1 MHSRTIVAMALALS
15 GCLTLAACSGSG
27 GTPAPRTTAP
37 TPIAK
42 LDVSS
47 VRLARAAF
55 CDQVPTSAVRR
66 ALGTDAADTSS
77 WKAGDP
83 APTGG
88 SGDVAHEFGCSWNGT
103 GSTVVRAWVFARP
116 VSADLAR
123 QVQRQAARAA
133 TCTLT
138 PTTTFGSPSYL
149 RECTAL
155 QGVAQVRRAGLFG
168 DTWLTCE
175 LVAPADRPRERLDS
189 WCAAVVAALDVG

>member
-1 MHSRTIVAMALALS
+1 MRSRRIVATTLALA
-15 GCLTLAACSGSG
+15 GCLALAACSGSG
-27 GTPAPRTTAP
+27 DSPAPRTTAP
-37 TPIAK
+37 TPIGK

-47 VRLARAAF
+47 LRIARAAF
-55 CDQVPTSAVRR
+55 CDQVPKSAVRR
-66 ALGTDAADTSS
+66 ALGADVADTST

-88 SGDVAHEFGCSWNGT
+88 SGDVAHELGCAWTGR

-116 VSADLAR
+116 VSADFAR
-123 QVQRQAARAA
+123 QVQRQAGRAA
-133 TCTLT
+133 TCTVT
-138 PTTTFGSPSYL
+138 PTATFGSPSYL

-155 QGVAQVRRAGLFG
+155 HGVAQVRRAGLFG